1 MSNDIF
7 KKACLVQ
14 LATSCWTGS
23 KDIHQ
28 SQLIN
33 VGKNTEWLKGKKLL
47 VNPEVLGPIKA
58 TVQMARKILARFA
71 LPFPI
76 SGLHLV
82 PKDSIDEIDNRL
94 EMFQADFNNKVSSF
108 CDFYVEAREE
118 AKTALGELFND
129 TDYPQDIRTKFRFT
143 WRFLN
148 LDVPTKATFI
158 TPETYL
164 REKQKFID
172 LMDETR
178 ELAIAALRIEFSEVV
193 THLSDKVT
201 GGDNKPKILRSNMTN
216 RINEFL
222 DGFSERNLFQDD
234 KLTALVNEAKTLVKT
249 INSNPYAVTYQD
261 LLRQK
266 VTTDFA
272 NLKTAIDAAIEEMPR
287 RRIHLDSGANRGNL
301 QEAA

>member
-14 LATSCWTGS
+14 LATSCWTGA
-23 KDIHQ
+23 KDINQ
-28 SQLIN
+28 SLMGN
-33 VGKNTEWLKGKKLL
+33 VGKNTDWLKGKKLL
-47 VNPEVLGPIKA
+47 VNPEVLSPLKA
-58 TVQMARKILARFA
+58 TIQMARKLLQRYA

-94 EMFQADFNNKVSSF
+94 EMFKGDFTNKVNSF
-108 CDFYVEAREE
+108 AEFYAEAREE
-118 AKTALGELFND
+118 AKTALGDLFND
-129 TDYPQDIRTKFRFT
+129 TDYPQDIRTKFKFE
-143 WRFLN
+143 WRFLL

-158 TPETYL
+158 TPETYQ
-164 REKQKFID
+164 REKQKFLD

-178 ELAIAALRIEFSEVV
+178 ELAIAALREEFSEVI

-201 GGDNKPKILRSNMTN
+201 GGDKPKILRSNMTN

-222 DGFSERNLFQDD
+222 DGFSDRNLFEDE
-234 KLTALVNEAKTLVKT
+234 KLSVLVNEAKSLVKT
-249 INSNPYAVTYQD
+249 INGNPYAVQYND
-261 LLRQK
+261 ILRQK
-266 VTTDFA
+266 VTQDFT

-287 RRIHLDSGANRGNL
+287 RRIHLDSGDRGNL